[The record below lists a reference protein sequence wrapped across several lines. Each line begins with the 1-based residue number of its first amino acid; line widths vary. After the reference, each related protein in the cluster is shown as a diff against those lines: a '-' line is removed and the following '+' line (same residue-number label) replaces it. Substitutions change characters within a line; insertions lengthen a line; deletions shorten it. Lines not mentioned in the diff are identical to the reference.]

1 MIVLPLNELNFF
13 FSILQ
18 YSLFS
23 FPLKGFSFGLK
34 SSRCVC
40 VCCIELTVG
49 ITIYEIEK
57 NSYHLLSH
65 RAVWIR
71 WNMSLWMFL
80 SNLDWS
86 FFIFFLS
93 CVHTLHAMEWDW
105 SNQPIRH
112 TLCFQCRRHKIAR
125 LQFGALTRI
134 TPGWGGWQSLCQV
147 LGPDCRSPK
156 DITQDPGSLRV
167 SRF

>member
-86 FFIFFLS
+86 FFIFFYHVYTHCMLWNEIDPTNLLDTH
-93 CVHTLHAMEWDW
+93 CVFNAGA
-105 SNQPIRH
+105 I
-112 TLCFQCRRHKIAR
+112 R
-125 LQFGALTRI
+125 LQGCSLEPWRGSPQGGGDGNHYVKYWDLIADHRRTSHKTLGA
-134 TPGWGGWQSLCQV
+134 
-147 LGPDCRSPK
+147 
-156 DITQDPGSLRV
+156 
-167 SRF
+167 